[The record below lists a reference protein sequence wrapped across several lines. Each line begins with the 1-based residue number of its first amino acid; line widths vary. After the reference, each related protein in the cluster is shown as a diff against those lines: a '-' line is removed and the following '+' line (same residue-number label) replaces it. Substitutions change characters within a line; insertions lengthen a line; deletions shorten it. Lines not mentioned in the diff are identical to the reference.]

1 MPALS
6 FLAVVGL
13 MLVALLFVATSDRY
27 GLDLSHPDGIRTL
40 AAAPMR
46 APDATSKAVFATR
59 AKIEPAAHEARAER
73 LPTKKRLTR
82 GWPPVEYQQPLG
94 GDRFSIKGY

>member
-13 MLVALLFVATSDRY
+13 MVVALLFVATSDRY
-27 GLDLSHPDGIRTL
+27 GLDLSQPDAIRPL
-40 AAAPMR
+40 AAAPVR
-46 APDATSKAVFATR
+46 TPDTTSKAVLAAR
-59 AKIEPAAHEARAER
+59 AKIEPAAREARAER
-73 LPTKKRLTR
+73 LPTKKRPTR
-82 GWPPVEYQQPLG
+82 GWPTVEYQQPLG